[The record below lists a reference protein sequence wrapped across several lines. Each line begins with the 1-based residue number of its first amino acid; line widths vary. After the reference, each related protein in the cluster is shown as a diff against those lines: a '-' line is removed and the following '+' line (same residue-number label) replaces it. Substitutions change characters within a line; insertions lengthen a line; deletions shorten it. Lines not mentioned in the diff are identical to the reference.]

1 LSAYRSFIGR
11 TVLLGAKE
19 LWKACVP
26 PKVKFFLWLAIH
38 GRLWI
43 AEHRKHHGL
52 QDDGACVLC
61 GELLETTDHL
71 ILSCVYAREV
81 WWRALH
87 HIHLQHLVPI
97 ADDKLR
103 PWWLWTRAL
112 LPSGLSRSF
121 DSLVLLICWN
131 LWKERNSRTFDR
143 THTWTAALLETIA
156 RDADS
161 WVTAGFGVL
170 ALLLARTG

>member
-1 LSAYRSFIGR
+1 
-11 TVLLGAKE
+11 
-19 LWKACVP
+19 
-26 PKVKFFLWLAIH
+26 
-38 GRLWI
+38 
-43 AEHRKHHGL
+43 
-52 QDDGACVLC
+52 
-61 GELLETTDHL
+61 
-71 ILSCVYAREV
+71 V

-103 PWWLWTRAL
+103 PWWLCTRAL

-143 THTWTAALLETIA
+143 THTWTAALLETIT
-156 RDADS
+156 READS